1 MQIDILTLFPAM
13 GEGLL
18 GESMLRIAREKG
30 AADIRLRNLRDWAP
44 GKHRVTDEPPYG
56 GGAGMVLKVEP
67 IAMALEELR
76 QPASRVIL
84 LSAQGR
90 RFDQAAAKRLAG
102 EKHLIMISGH
112 YEGIDQRVAEHL
124 VDEEISLGDYIL
136 TNGTLA
142 ALVVTDAVVR
152 LLPGV
157 LGDEQSAAQDSFA
170 RSEGLLDCPHYTRPE
185 VWGGEAVPPVLMSGH
200 HAQIEGWRLK
210 QALGR
215 TWQRRPELLERRGLS
230 ADELKLLEEFR
241 QEFETASRSGS

>member
-1 MQIDILTLFPAM
+1 M

-90 RFDQAAAKRLAG
+90 RFEQATAKRLAG

-157 LGDEQSAAQDSFA
+157 LGDEQSAADESF
-170 RSEGLLDCPHYTRPE
+170 SHGLLEYPHYTRPAE
-185 VWGGEAVPPVLMSGH
+185 FRGWKVPDVLLSGNHAAIEA
-200 HAQIEGWRLK
+200 WRRE
-210 QALGR
+210 QARER
-215 TWQRRPELLERRGLS
+215 TRERRPDLG
-230 ADELKLLEEFR
+230 
-241 QEFETASRSGS
+241 SG

>member
-1 MQIDILTLFPAM
+1 LPDGRHDSKKSVQIDILTLFPAM

-90 RFDQAAAKRLAG
+90 RFDQATAKRLAG

-157 LGDEQSAAQDSFA
+157 LGDEQSAADESF
-170 RSEGLLDCPHYTRPE
+170 SPGLLEDPHYTRPAE
-185 VWGGEAVPPVLMSGH
+185 FRGWKVPDILLSGNHAAIEA
-200 HAQIEGWRLK
+200 WRRE
-210 QALGR
+210 QARER
-215 TWQRRPELLERRGLS
+215 TRERRPDLG
-230 ADELKLLEEFR
+230 
-241 QEFETASRSGS
+241 SG

>member
-13 GEGLL
+13 GDGLL

-157 LGDEQSAAQDSFA
+157 LGDEQSAADESF
-170 RSEGLLDCPHYTRPE
+170 SHGLLEYPHYTRPAE
-185 VWGGEAVPPVLMSGH
+185 FRGWKVPDILLSGNHAAIEA
-200 HAQIEGWRLK
+200 WRRE
-210 QALGR
+210 QARER
-215 TWQRRPELLERRGLS
+215 TRERRPDLG
-230 ADELKLLEEFR
+230 
-241 QEFETASRSGS
+241 SG

>member
-1 MQIDILTLFPAM
+1 M

-18 GESMLRIAREKG
+18 NESMLRIAREKG
-30 AADIRLRNLRDWAP
+30 LASIRLRNLRDWAP

-67 IAMALEELR
+67 VAIALAELR

-90 RFDQAAAKRLAG
+90 RFDQAMARRLAG
-102 EKHLIMISGH
+102 EQHLIMISGH
-112 YEGIDQRVAEHL
+112 YEGIDQRVADHL

-157 LGDEQSAAQDSFA
+157 LGDEQSAADESF
-170 RSEGLLDCPHYTRPE
+170 SHGLLEYPHYTRPAE
-185 VWGGEAVPPVLMSGH
+185 FRGWKVPDVLLSGNHAAIEA
-200 HAQIEGWRLK
+200 WRRE
-210 QALGR
+210 QALAR
-215 TWQRRPELLERRGLS
+215 TRERRPDLG
-230 ADELKLLEEFR
+230 
-241 QEFETASRSGS
+241 SG

>member
-1 MQIDILTLFPAM
+1 M

-18 GESMLRIAREKG
+18 SESMLRIAREKG

-90 RFDQAAAKRLAG
+90 RFDQATAKRLAG

-157 LGDEQSAAQDSFA
+157 LGDEQSAADESF
-170 RSEGLLDCPHYTRPE
+170 SHGLLEYPHYTRPAE
-185 VWGGEAVPPVLMSGH
+185 FRGWKVPDILLSGNHAAIEA
-200 HAQIEGWRLK
+200 WRRE
-210 QALGR
+210 QARER
-215 TWQRRPELLERRGLS
+215 TRQRRPDLG
-230 ADELKLLEEFR
+230 
-241 QEFETASRSGS
+241 Q

>member
-90 RFDQAAAKRLAG
+90 RFDQATAKRLAG

-124 VDEEISLGDYIL
+124 VDDEISLGDYIL
-136 TNGTLA
+136 PNGTLA

-157 LGDEQSAAQDSFA
+157 LGDEQSAADESF
-170 RSEGLLDCPHYTRPE
+170 SHGLLEYPHYTRPAE
-185 VWGGEAVPPVLMSGH
+185 FRGWKVPDILLSGNHAAIEA
-200 HAQIEGWRLK
+200 WRRE
-210 QALGR
+210 QARVR
-215 TWQRRPELLERRGLS
+215 TRDRRPDLG
-230 ADELKLLEEFR
+230 
-241 QEFETASRSGS
+241 SG

>member
-67 IAMALEELR
+67 IAIALEELR

-157 LGDEQSAAQDSFA
+157 LGDEQSAADESF
-170 RSEGLLDCPHYTRPE
+170 SHGLLEYPHYTRPAE
-185 VWGGEAVPPVLMSGH
+185 FRGWKVPDILLSGNHAAIEA
-200 HAQIEGWRLK
+200 WRRE
-210 QALGR
+210 QARVR
-215 TWQRRPELLERRGLS
+215 TRDRRPDLG
-230 ADELKLLEEFR
+230 
-241 QEFETASRSGS
+241 SG

>member
-1 MQIDILTLFPAM
+1 M

-18 GESMLRIAREKG
+18 NESMLRIAREKG

-67 IAMALEELR
+67 IAIALEELR

-90 RFDQAAAKRLAG
+90 RFDQAAARRLAG

-112 YEGIDQRVAEHL
+112 YEGIDQRVADHL

-136 TNGTLA
+136 TNGTLP
-142 ALVVTDAVVR
+142 ALVVADAVVR

-157 LGDEQSAAQDSFA
+157 LGDEQSAADESF
-170 RSEGLLDCPHYTRPE
+170 SHGLLEYPHYTRPAE
-185 VWGGEAVPPVLMSGH
+185 FRGWKVPDILLSGNHAAIEA
-200 HAQIEGWRLK
+200 WRRE
-210 QALGR
+210 QARDR
-215 TWQRRPELLERRGLS
+215 TRDRRPDLG
-230 ADELKLLEEFR
+230 
-241 QEFETASRSGS
+241 SGSGAASPAPRPPTG

>member
-1 MQIDILTLFPAM
+1 M

-18 GESMLRIAREKG
+18 SESMLRIAREKG

-67 IAMALEELR
+67 IALALAELR

-90 RFDQAAAKRLAG
+90 RFDQATAKRLAG

-112 YEGIDQRVAEHL
+112 YEGVDQRVAEHL

-157 LGDEQSAAQDSFA
+157 LGDEQSAADESF
-170 RSEGLLDCPHYTRPE
+170 SHGLLEYPHYTRPAE
-185 VWGGEAVPPVLMSGH
+185 FRGWPVPDILLSGNHAAIEA
-200 HAQIEGWRLK
+200 WRRE
-210 QALGR
+210 QARER
-215 TWQRRPELLERRGLS
+215 TRERRPDLG
-230 ADELKLLEEFR
+230 
-241 QEFETASRSGS
+241 SG

>member
-67 IAMALEELR
+67 IAIALEELR

-90 RFDQAAAKRLAG
+90 RFDQATAKRLAG

-112 YEGIDQRVAEHL
+112 YEGIDQRVAEQL

-157 LGDEQSAAQDSFA
+157 LGDEQSAADESF
-170 RSEGLLDCPHYTRPE
+170 SHGLLEYPHYTRPAE
-185 VWGGEAVPPVLMSGH
+185 FRGWKVPDILLSGNHAAIEA
-200 HAQIEGWRLK
+200 WRRE
-210 QALGR
+210 QARIR
-215 TWQRRPELLERRGLS
+215 TRDRRPDLG
-230 ADELKLLEEFR
+230 
-241 QEFETASRSGS
+241 SG

>member
-1 MQIDILTLFPAM
+1 M

-90 RFDQAAAKRLAG
+90 RFDQATAKRLAG

-157 LGDEQSAAQDSFA
+157 LGDEQSAADESF
-170 RSEGLLDCPHYTRPE
+170 SHGLLEYPHYTRPAE
-185 VWGGEAVPPVLMSGH
+185 FRGWKVPDILLSGNHAAIEA
-200 HAQIEGWRLK
+200 WRRE
-210 QALGR
+210 QARIR
-215 TWQRRPELLERRGLS
+215 TRDRRPDLG
-230 ADELKLLEEFR
+230 
-241 QEFETASRSGS
+241 SG

>member
-1 MQIDILTLFPAM
+1 M
-13 GEGLL
+13 GDGLL
-18 GESMLRIAREKG
+18 SESMLRIAREKG

-67 IAMALEELR
+67 IALALAELR

-90 RFDQAAAKRLAG
+90 RFDQATAKRLAG

-112 YEGIDQRVAEHL
+112 YEGVDQRVAEHL

-157 LGDEQSAAQDSFA
+157 LGDEQSAADESF
-170 RSEGLLDCPHYTRPE
+170 SHGLLEYPHYTRPAE
-185 VWGGEAVPPVLMSGH
+185 FRGWPVPDILLSGNHAAIEA
-200 HAQIEGWRLK
+200 WRRE
-210 QALGR
+210 QARER
-215 TWQRRPELLERRGLS
+215 TRERRPDLG
-230 ADELKLLEEFR
+230 
-241 QEFETASRSGS
+241 SG

>member
-18 GESMLRIAREKG
+18 SESMLRIAQEKG

-157 LGDEQSAAQDSFA
+157 LGDEQSAADESF
-170 RSEGLLDCPHYTRPE
+170 SHGLLEYPHYTRPAE
-185 VWGGEAVPPVLMSGH
+185 FRGWKVPDILLSGNHAAIEA
-200 HAQIEGWRLK
+200 WRRE
-210 QALGR
+210 QARER
-215 TWQRRPELLERRGLS
+215 TRERRPDLG
-230 ADELKLLEEFR
+230 
-241 QEFETASRSGS
+241 SG

>member
-1 MQIDILTLFPAM
+1 LPDGRRDSKKSVQIDILTLFPAM

-90 RFDQAAAKRLAG
+90 RFDQATAKRLAG

-157 LGDEQSAAQDSFA
+157 LGDEQSAADESF
-170 RSEGLLDCPHYTRPE
+170 SHGLLEYPHYTRPAE
-185 VWGGEAVPPVLMSGH
+185 FRGWKVPDVLLSGNHAAIEA
-200 HAQIEGWRLK
+200 WRRE
-210 QALGR
+210 QARER
-215 TWQRRPELLERRGLS
+215 TRERRPDLG
-230 ADELKLLEEFR
+230 
-241 QEFETASRSGS
+241 SG

>member
-1 MQIDILTLFPAM
+1 M

-18 GESMLRIAREKG
+18 SDSMLRIAREKG

-90 RFDQAAAKRLAG
+90 RFDQATAKRLAG

-157 LGDEQSAAQDSFA
+157 LGDEQSAADESF
-170 RSEGLLDCPHYTRPE
+170 SHGLLEYPHYTRPAE
-185 VWGGEAVPPVLMSGH
+185 FRGWKVPDILLSGNHAAIEA
-200 HAQIEGWRLK
+200 WRRE
-210 QALGR
+210 QARER
-215 TWQRRPELLERRGLS
+215 TRERRPDLG
-230 ADELKLLEEFR
+230 
-241 QEFETASRSGS
+241 Q

>member
-1 MQIDILTLFPAM
+1 M

-18 GESMLRIAREKG
+18 SESMLRIAREKG

-67 IAMALEELR
+67 IAIALEELR

-90 RFDQAAAKRLAG
+90 RFDQATAKRLAG

-157 LGDEQSAAQDSFA
+157 LGDEQSAADDSF
-170 RSEGLLDCPHYTRPE
+170 SHGLLEYPHYTRPAE
-185 VWGGEAVPPVLMSGH
+185 FRGWKVPDILLSGNHAAIEA
-200 HAQIEGWRLK
+200 WRRE
-210 QALGR
+210 QARER
-215 TWQRRPELLERRGLS
+215 TRERRPDLG
-230 ADELKLLEEFR
+230 
-241 QEFETASRSGS
+241 SG